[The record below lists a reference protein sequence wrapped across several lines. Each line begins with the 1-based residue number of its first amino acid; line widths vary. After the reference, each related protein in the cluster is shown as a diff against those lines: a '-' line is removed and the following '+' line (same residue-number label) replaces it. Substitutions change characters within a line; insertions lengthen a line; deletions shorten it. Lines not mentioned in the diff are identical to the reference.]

1 MLTFFSPK
9 FVREHFCV
17 LRVNNLCENR
27 YNLVSEMIKRCILL
41 DNNDELFSRIVEFI
55 NSLDPRTKKMLILII
70 PLMMFGFIS
79 IYLYYDYNDSM
90 NEIKSGYE
98 NLIEEYSILNA
109 SYYDVL
115 NNSIILEDYYNYIKL
130 LYNDL
135 YVDYNDL
142 LETYSGLVDE
152 LDSVHLLYS
161 NSTAKY
167 HDLQNDYLLLLED
180 FDELKNNYSEILL
193 EIDNLKNFQL
203 IDVLASQENIQIYP
217 SDTVSISYNISY
229 AGILEISYSS
239 TVEIFVWVG
248 SSKAI
253 PNYYARYPAY
263 PNTSYFEE
271 FTVPVAGDMVYMYFE
286 NPSLDEIADVNFSVS
301 YVS

>member
-1 MLTFFSPK
+1 
-9 FVREHFCV
+9 V
-17 LRVNNLCENR
+17 LLVNNLCENR

-55 NSLDPRTKKMLILII
+55 NSLDPRTKKMLILMI

-115 NNSIILEDYYNYIKL
+115 NNTVILEDYYNYIKL

-142 LETYSGLVDE
+142 LEVYYGLIDE

-180 FDELKNNYSEILL
+180 YDDMKNNYSEILL

-217 SDTVSISYNISY
+217 SDKLSFSYNISY
-229 AGILEISYSS
+229 AGILEISFSS
-239 TVEIFVWVG
+239 TVDIFIWIG

-263 PNTSYFEE
+263 PNTSYFGE
-271 FTVPVAGDMVYMYFE
+271 FIVPVAGDMVYMYFE